1 MTETADE
8 LIAWLSTSGVP
19 LAIGVLIVA
28 LAYRW
33 IRPAVHRVLE
43 RALKVQT
50 ERIGDDP
57 LLVAEA
63 TKRVET
69 IEDLVDR
76 LLRLA
81 VMLAVVVVVLA
92 VFDLWPVLA
101 GLGLIVAGITLAG
114 QSIVLDYLMGLL
126 LLLEGQYYKGDTV
139 RIGVV
144 EGTVLEVGFRRTTVR
159 DNRGIVHS
167 ISNGLIRES
176 ANLTRTYAAAMID
189 VDGIADRDVET
200 AIEILDAVG
209 EAIAADTRWGDRI
222 LETPTYAGTTQL
234 TPAGAT
240 LRLRGRVHPDARL
253 QIEQEM
259 RRLVAREFAAR
270 GIEPVRPVVPPVA
283 AG

>member
-114 QSIVLDYLMGLL
+114 QSIDGLL
-126 LLLEGQYYKGDTV
+126 D
-139 RIGVV
+139 
-144 EGTVLEVGFRRTTVR
+144 
-159 DNRGIVHS
+159 
-167 ISNGLIRES
+167 
-176 ANLTRTYAAAMID
+176 
-189 VDGIADRDVET
+189 
-200 AIEILDAVG
+200 
-209 EAIAADTRWGDRI
+209 
-222 LETPTYAGTTQL
+222 
-234 TPAGAT
+234 
-240 LRLRGRVHPDARL
+240 
-253 QIEQEM
+253 
-259 RRLVAREFAAR
+259 
-270 GIEPVRPVVPPVA
+270 
-283 AG
+283 